1 MKFASEEI
9 RTKAVQA
16 FLGGKASAKKLAE
29 IFGYTPGTIGN
40 WVRAYRRH
48 NQLAPKPNAH
58 RKKCFSDE
66 ELEELKQLL
75 DKNVD
80 MTLEEIKTH
89 FNKTCCLSAIHRMLI
104 KLGYKYKKNSKGKR
118 TGTRRCTKEA

>member
-16 FLGGKASAKKLAE
+16 YLSGKASTKKLAE

-40 WVRAYRRH
+40 WVRAYREH
-48 NQLAPKPNAH
+48 NQLAPKPDGH

-66 ELEELKQLL
+66 ELDELKQLL

-80 MTLEEIKTH
+80 MTLEEIRTY
-89 FNKTCCLSAIHRMLI
+89 FNKSCCLQSIVC
-104 KLGYKYKKNSKGKR
+104 S
-118 TGTRRCTKEA
+118 